1 MSSRVPVPQVPLPA
15 SDAPL
20 FAAINDYVYNYMS
33 SPSHDASHDYQHVLR
48 VLSNAHKILLAE
60 RAARPNVDYDAT
72 SVYLAA
78 LLHDVG
84 DHKYIAAGEEAH
96 GGVKDVLVA
105 CGAEPRLADK
115 VEAIVLNVSF
125 SHEKR
130 NPDAVAAA
138 LSAYPELGIVQDA
151 DRLDAIGAVGVGR
164 AFSYGAAKCQGQP
177 MQRAVDHYEEKLYRI
192 ENMMKTGTGKDMARE
207 RTEILRVFEKS
218 WRGECELGF
227 ELQ

>member
-1 MSSRVPVPQVPLPA
+1 MPARVPVPQLPLPA

-20 FAAINDYVYNYMS
+20 FAKINAYVNTYMS

-60 RAARPNVDYDAT
+60 RAARPEVAYDTTA
-72 SVYLAA
+72 VYLAA

-96 GGVKDVLVA
+96 GGVKDVLISS
-105 CGAEPRLADK
+105 GAEAGLAAK
-115 VEAIVLNVSF
+115 VEAVVLNVSF

-164 AFSYGAAKCQGQP
+164 AFSYGAAKCPGEP
-177 MQRAVDHYEEKLYRI
+177 MQRAVNHYEEKLYRI
-192 ENMMKTGTGKDMARE
+192 EGMMKTGTGKEMARK
-207 RTEILRVFEKS
+207 RTEVLRVFEED

>member
-1 MSSRVPVPQVPLPA
+1 MSARIPVPQVPLPA

-20 FAAINDYVYNYMS
+20 FAKINDYVNTYMS

-60 RAARPNVDYDAT
+60 RAAHPEVAYDAT
-72 SVYLAA
+72 AVYLAA

-96 GGVKDVLVA
+96 GGVKDVLA
-105 CGAEPRLADK
+105 AK
-115 VEAIVLNVSF
+115 VETIVLNVSF

-164 AFSYGAAKCQGQP
+164 AFSYGAAKCPGQP
-177 MQRAVDHYEEKLYRI
+177 MQRAVNHYEEKLYRI
-192 ENMMKTGTGKDMARE
+192 ESMMKTGTGKEMARK
-207 RTEILRVFEKS
+207 RTEILRVFEQD
-218 WRGECELGF
+218 WREECELGF